1 MELLFNIVNRMKADR
16 IKGVIPPLPTL
27 TDAEGNLDKQA
38 MGSLLD
44 RVINAGVHGVLALG
58 TCGEFYALRRETRQ
72 ETAEFVVNHVKGR
85 VPVILGIGGT
95 CIDDVLYFGQ
105 HAARCG
111 ADAVLVINPYY
122 APLSAESLFH
132 FYQTVAEN
140 LALPIMIYNFPQ
152 LTGHSISADMVRRL
166 AQQFP
171 SIIGIKDT
179 INNIS
184 HIRELMNQVKPHR
197 PDFLIFAGYDEYLLD
212 TLILGGDGGFPASA
226 NFAPDVTV
234 KLYEHFCA
242 ENYSTV
248 FQQQR
253 DLSRLAQLFSINAPL
268 PDLLKHLLAMTGM
281 YTPDGNGNKTNRLS
295 PEHIAELKDLL
306 PLREEKE

>member
-1 MELLFNIVNRMKADR
+1 MKAEL

-27 TDAEGNLDKQA
+27 TDGDGNLDKQK
-38 MGSLLD
+38 MSRLLD
-44 RVINAGVHGVLALG
+44 QVISAGVHGVLALG

-72 ETAEFVVNHVKGR
+72 ETAEFVVNYVNGR

-105 HAARCG
+105 HAACCG
-111 ADAVLVINPYY
+111 ADVVLVINPYY
-122 APLSAESLFH
+122 VPLSAESLFR

-152 LTGHSISADMVRRL
+152 LTGHSISADMVSRL

-184 HIRELMNQVKPHR
+184 HIRELINTVKLHR

-212 TLILGGDGGFPASA
+212 TLIVGGDGGFPATA
-226 NFAPDVTV
+226 NFSPEVTV
-234 KLYEHFCA
+234 KLYESFFA
-242 ENYSTV
+242 KDYSAA
-248 FQQQR
+248 FQQR
-253 DLSRLAQLFSINAPL
+253 RELSRLAQIFSINAPL
-268 PDLLKHLLAMTGM
+268 PDLLKQMLALTRI
-281 YTPDGNGNKTNRLS
+281 YASDCNTNKKMSFHQNILQN
-295 PEHIAELKDLL
+295 
-306 PLREEKE
+306 